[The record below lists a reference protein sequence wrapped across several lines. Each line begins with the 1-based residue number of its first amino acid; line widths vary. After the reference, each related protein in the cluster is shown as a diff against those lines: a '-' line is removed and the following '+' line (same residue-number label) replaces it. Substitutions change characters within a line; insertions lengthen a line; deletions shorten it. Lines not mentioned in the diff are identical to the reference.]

1 MSQMFNYIILYYY
14 NMNIIWE
21 NKGIILGIISYLIEN
36 HKQLKDNKIIIKN
49 TKFNNVISNL
59 FPNMKIMDNGSGF
72 KINIKNQKNSGLI
85 INNLQNLSIINAE
98 KITILPWFD
107 KDNPIIMYLY
117 TKKEIYDKN
126 FLKTEI
132 NIFNEKER
140 FIPRQQID
148 FQYTEFIQQ
157 HCGLNIWDTYTE
169 YDILL
174 SYIQY
179 YPNNIF
185 KINQYIDNEIGGLYC
200 NKPSFIMVPI
210 NNAIPYETQ
219 KHEIHN
225 NPVKHKVSM
234 SVNMATNKSCQYINI
249 DKLIYII
256 TNIIRHIN
264 KVLEIR
270 LMEILETK

>member
-1 MSQMFNYIILYYY
+1 
-14 NMNIIWE
+14 MNIIWE

-117 TKKEIYDKN
+117 TRKEIYDKN

-210 NNAIPYETQ
+210 NNVVPYETQ
-219 KHEIHN
+219 KHEIHK
-225 NPVKHKVSM
+225 NPIQHKVSM
-234 SVNMATNKSCQYINI
+234 SVNMATNKSYQYNI

-256 TNIIRHIN
+256 TNIIIHIN
-264 KVLEIR
+264 KVLEIK
-270 LMEILETK
+270 LMKILETK